1 MARQFTLGKK
11 ERLKSRKQIEQ
22 LFNSGQRFVVPSFR
36 VFYSFVPAASYKEAE
51 TLQAGFS
58 ASSRNFRTAVNRNR
72 IKRLAREAYRLQKNL
87 LKDQLQE
94 QNRKLNVFFIY
105 TGKDLPGYN
114 EVYESIGLALA
125 RLIDIN
131 KKRV

>member
-36 VFYSFVPAASYKEAE
+36 VFYSFVPAADQQE
-51 TLQAGFS
+51 TELLQAGFS
-58 ASSRNFRTAVNRNR
+58 ASSRNFRTAVSRNR

-87 LKDQLQE
+87 LKDQLKE
-94 QNRKLNVFFIY
+94 QKRKLNVFFIY
-105 TGKDLPGYN
+105 TGKALPGYD
-114 EVYESIGLALA
+114 EVYVSIGQALT
-125 RLIDIN
+125 RLSEIN